1 MYKYMFFNVFL
12 LFHAELIRNLN
23 HAAGLIDN
31 DLE

>member
-1 MYKYMFFNVFL
+1 MYKYLFLKVFL
-12 LFHAELIRNLN
+12 LFHVELIHNLN